1 MTVVAGTE
9 ADLVERRILDAAA
22 EAFMSQGFGVTTIDD
37 VAESVGATKGLVYYH
52 FRSKFDILLAVYER
66 GMAQVHEQVGPAV
79 HGRSSGLERLTAM
92 SVEHVVNLMSDLK
105 YHWVVHL
112 GVREQTSTALKPRQ
126 REALGA
132 LNDLRRDY
140 EQMFLAVMNDG
151 IADGSIRDV
160 PAPLATRTLLSSLN
174 AVDAWYRPRPDQTP
188 EVVRALASEVVDLIV
203 GGLLRRTDTRR
214 AGAS

>member
-1 MTVVAGTE
+1 M
-9 ADLVERRILDAAA
+9 
-22 EAFMSQGFGVTTIDD
+22 
-37 VAESVGATKGLVYYH
+37 
-52 FRSKFDILLAVYER
+52 
-66 GMAQVHEQVGPAV
+66 
-79 HGRSSGLERLTAM
+79 
-92 SVEHVVNLMSDLK
+92 
-105 YHWVVHL
+105 VHL

-132 LNDLRRDY
+132 LNDLRRDH

-174 AVDAWYRPRPDQTP
+174 AVDAWHRPRPDQTP

-203 GGLLRRTDTRR
+203 GGLLRRTDTPGT
-214 AGAS
+214 GAS